1 MKYSFDTWGWYS
13 LEEIPDRTTEI
24 VPPECG
30 IPIVGEPYPNFTGF
44 EWIWL
49 PYIEPIPVI
58 DPEPISNPEP
68 IVQYKTILT
77 PFEFKNRFTSAER
90 IAARVLARTD
100 DELDDLWDMLASAQE
115 VNLDDPLLIYGL
127 PLLVLKGIIT
137 QERCD
142 EILTKY
148 PIPS

>member
-1 MKYSFDTWGWYS
+1 MEYSFDTNGWYTD
-13 LEEIPDRTTEI
+13 LLLPDRVTDIE
-24 VPPECG
+24 PPAHG
-30 IPIVGEPYPNFTGF
+30 DRDIGKPYPNFTGYK
-44 EWIWL
+44 WIWL
-49 PYIEPIPVI
+49 DYIEPVPIVVE
-58 DPEPISNPEP
+58 EPIPDP
-68 IVQYKTILT
+68 IIQYKTILT
-77 PFEFKNRFTSAER
+77 PYEFKSRFTSSER
-90 IAARVLARTD
+90 IAARVLARID

-127 PLLVLKGIIT
+127 PLLVLKEVIT